1 MPGQESDEDCCG
13 HDRIITR
20 RVAGRS
26 QQAKLAARALR
37 SAELIAVPIS
47 VLCEFSW
54 VLRQGSRKTAE
65 EVATAIR
72 YLIDSE
78 SVVTNRPAV
87 EAGLEFL
94 DAGGDFADSAI
105 AYEGHWL
112 GAEEF
117 VSFDKQA
124 VAILRAKGKRARL
137 LS

>member
-1 MPGQESDEDCCG
+1 MK
-13 HDRIITR
+13 I
-20 RVAGRS
+20 VADTTVLLRDVL
-26 QQAKLAARALR
+26 QDDPRQAKLAARALR

-117 VSFDKQA
+117 VSFDKQTM
-124 VAILRAKGKRARL
+124 AILRAKGKRQAAELRPAL
-137 LS
+137 V